1 MPWSARHLFR
11 TTVSLASIDDV
22 FNGILVRGN
31 ATGDVVFYGKGAGKL
46 PTASAVVADIIA
58 AAKSTHTSNSL
69 TWVDSHES
77 YVLDHTQTD
86 IAFYLRFVSNDPNAK
101 TNVAAKLGNVRFLSR
116 ANQPVNE
123 FAVVTEV
130 MNEGKLEKALEDLKA
145 EGIDLLGKIRVLDY
159 LKTEGAW
166 ACN

>member
-1 MPWSARHLFR
+1 M
-11 TTVSLASIDDV
+11 
-22 FNGILVRGN
+22 
-31 ATGDVVFYGKGAGKL
+31 
-46 PTASAVVADIIA
+46 
-58 AAKSTHTSNSL
+58 
-69 TWVDSHES
+69 
-77 YVLDHTQTD
+77 LDHTQTD

-159 LKTEGAW
+159 
-166 ACN
+166 